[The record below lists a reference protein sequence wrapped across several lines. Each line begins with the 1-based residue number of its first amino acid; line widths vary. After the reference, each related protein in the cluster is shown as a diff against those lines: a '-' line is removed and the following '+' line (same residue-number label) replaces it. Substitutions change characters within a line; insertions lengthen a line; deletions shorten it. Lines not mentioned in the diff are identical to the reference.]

1 LYWQTA
7 AREVAGK
14 LTVDTSGED
23 PKIGVLRLIL
33 SFSKAVF
40 FESLGCEK
48 IVFLV
53 EKCSRDRELG
63 SVSWNYWS

>member
-14 LTVDTSGED
+14 LTVDSLGED

-33 SFSKAVF
+33 SFHSAF
-40 FESLGCEK
+40 F
-48 IVFLV
+48 
-53 EKCSRDRELG
+53 LG
-63 SVSWNYWS
+63 SL